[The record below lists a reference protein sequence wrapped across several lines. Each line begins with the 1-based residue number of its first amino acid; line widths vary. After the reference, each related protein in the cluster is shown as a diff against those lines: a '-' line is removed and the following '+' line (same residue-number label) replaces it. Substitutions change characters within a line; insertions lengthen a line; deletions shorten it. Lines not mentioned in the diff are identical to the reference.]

1 MKMHP
6 MIMNYCITDI
16 LAIPG
21 IPGIP
26 DIPEKLRGSR
36 SLTLL
41 LGAGDMTHSG
51 VTNVEQF
58 SNYDILICKPEN
70 PENAQFQENVN
81 KLSDTGPVICCLDV
95 ENNAAVAV
103 FVNQFKG
110 RFSLIEGHSAHI
122 PHFTFDILEQL
133 LEDGG
138 TASNLFELSHNA
150 VNVHMYLRWLEEGY
164 ISPYS
169 NIQMSTSVLISN
181 GAMTLNDDDATRV
194 EYILREKIKY
204 QNSINKN
211 IHLSDDIL
219 ANLSSFR
226 YMICQK
232 IYASLLHDNK
242 TPLYLLG
249 KVCMHTR
256 SWTKDESIQLVL
268 QKSPP
273 LFWEDTIALYR
284 EKYGQTEDVIRARA
298 IIEGI
303 RNDISLSLVFPSKAK
318 YATFLKHMRK
328 NILPFMEG
336 S

>member
-1 MKMHP
+1 
-6 MIMNYCITDI
+6 MIMNYGSADSPD
-16 LAIPG
+16 IPG
-21 IPGIP
+21 SPE
-26 DIPEKLRGSR
+26 IPEKLRGSH
-36 SLTLL
+36 SITLL

-51 VTNVEQF
+51 ITNVEQF
-58 SNYDILICKPEN
+58 SKYDILICKPEN
-70 PENAQFQENVN
+70 RENPENSQFQENVN
-81 KLSDTGPVICCLDV
+81 KLSDTGPVICCLDLDDT
-95 ENNAAVAV
+95 AAVAT
-103 FVNQFKG
+103 FVKQFKG

-169 NIQMSTSVLISN
+169 NIQMCTSILISYD
-181 GAMTLNDDDATRV
+181 GMTLNDADAMRV
-194 EYILREKIKY
+194 EHILREKIKH

-226 YMICQK
+226 CMICQK

-249 KVCMHTR
+249 KVCMHTP
-256 SWTKDESIQLVL
+256 SWTKNESIQLVL

-273 LFWEDTIALYR
+273 LFWEDRITLYR
-284 EKYGQTEDVIRARA
+284 EKYGQNEHVIRARA
-298 IIEGI
+298 ILEGI

-328 NILPFMEG
+328 NILPFVEG
-336 S
+336 C